1 VTDQN
6 RIPRE
11 DADTA
16 YSRIVLGRELPAEPL
31 PPALTLADLCDDA
44 YPDPNPYDMVE
55 EFRRWRHE
63 DVGLLDDDT
72 LLRERTLAKL
82 RWATT
87 ETPSTWLRDRLHVLD
102 AEAGRRRGRR

>member
-1 VTDQN
+1 VTNQN
-6 RIPRE
+6 RMARE
-11 DADTA
+11 DPDAA
-16 YSRIVLGRELPAEPL
+16 YSRIVLGRELPVE
-31 PPALTLADLCDDA
+31 PPAPMLADLVHFC

-55 EFRRWRHE
+55 DFRRWRHE
-63 DVGLLDDDT
+63 DVGLLDDHT

-87 ETPSTWLRDRLHVLD
+87 EKPSPWLRDRLRVLD